1 MSAAKFLKFANLC
14 LWDTEVLWA
23 KRILFF
29 KSDPHT
35 AATLLLEMTAPL
47 TFISSLFFSFSFKW
61 VLVWVDAMTD
71 VKPCCAS
78 LIGFMFLPLLS
89 LSLSLSLLL
98 LLLLL
103 LLLYRVG
110 RIFLSLSSSSLS
122 LSFLSFL
129 CEVEKRT
136 VFCSVFS
143 KGLLLYLSLFLIRRV
158 SPFLRKSLFHSGAN
172 HNVKTTRKKRD

>member
-1 MSAAKFLKFANLC
+1 MGEA
-14 LWDTEVLWA
+14 D
-23 KRILFF
+23 
-29 KSDPHT
+29 
-35 AATLLLEMTAPL
+35 TLLQVRPAHGSDLASRDDG
-47 TFISSLFFSFSFKW
+47 SSHVHFFSLLLSFSFKW

-78 LIGFMFLPLLS
+78 LIGFMFLPLLSLS

>member
-89 LSLSLSLLL
+89 LSLSLSLFFFFFFFFFFSIASAVSFSLSLL
-98 LLLLL
+98 LL
-103 LLLYRVG
+103 
-110 RIFLSLSSSSLS
+110 SLSR
-122 LSFLSFL
+122 FF
-129 CEVEKRT
+129 R
-136 VFCSVFS
+136 FF
-143 KGLLLYLSLFLIRRV
+143 
-158 SPFLRKSLFHSGAN
+158 
-172 HNVKTTRKKRD
+172 VK